1 MLNLRLSLLG
11 LSHYQIHFR
20 VRRGNVGEQAFG
32 AERGEVLAGCVV
44 GGSGVHTIE
53 GYGDG

>member
-1 MLNLRLSLLG
+1 M
-11 LSHYQIHFR
+11 
-20 VRRGNVGEQAFG
+20 RRGNVGEQALG

-53 GYGDG
+53 GDGDGELGE